1 MATLVLE
8 NNVRDAIATAMHA
21 DPLLAFSPFGK
32 HLICDG
38 CHYINIYAGT
48 PKVLVV
54 ATDADFEAF
63 KDGLSNTSTSSKATS
78 M

>member
-1 MATLVLE
+1 
-8 NNVRDAIATAMHA
+8 MHA

-48 PKVLVV
+48 PTVLVV
-54 ATDADFEAF
+54 AADADFEAF
-63 KDGLSNTSTSSKATS
+63 KDGLFEYIDLRVRVRVRGLGLGLGLGLGG
-78 M
+78 